1 VLSCCASPSLG
12 CVLGRKFKIV
22 GLLALLAAAVSIA
35 WQVASATLSD
45 RELRGDLR
53 EITAQIG
60 GRIGLDAPSSDEDL
74 TNLVIK
80 RASEDGVTLGPKNV
94 TIRRT
99 ESEGDWGLQVSVD
112 YDVPIGLFG
121 LTYRMHFS
129 EFASH
134 N

>member
-1 VLSCCASPSLG
+1 M
-12 CVLGRKFKIV
+12 
-22 GLLALLAAAVSIA
+22 LAAVATVA
-35 WQVASATLSD
+35 WQVVSAMVSD
-45 RELRGDLR
+45 RELRSDLR

-80 RASEDGVTLGPKNV
+80 RASEDGVTLSPKNV

-112 YDVPIGLFG
+112 YDVTIGLFR
-121 LTYRMHFS
+121 LTYPMHFS